1 MLKNTIRY
9 LLVFLVLFLFQT
21 GTAKEIKNN
30 SLWCFTLSDAS
41 TDYLKRDITDF
52 QVKYQNRKTG
62 KWKSVA
68 KSLCGWGYQPDFTL
82 ERCYQFYA
90 PSTLSAFE
98 ITIFQ
103 KQQTVRILID
113 QFPDTLSKHKLIG
126 FDHLLTNV
134 KNNQYSFKE
143 IKEVVVSSNVN
154 PEVRPMEVYYTY
166 PRIETNQESYSL
178 KSPIKIYIESK
189 DTLQSIV
196 LSGCGTPGTLYI
208 VQQWLNGAWTDYQ
221 NMWGVKCG
229 HQKYKVIRYIVG
241 LSIEQTG
248 LFRVVFDDRTENS
261 ALYPRLVSNPF
272 EIK

>member
-1 MLKNTIRY
+1 MLKNTIKY
-9 LLVFLVLFLFQT
+9 LLIFLVLFLFQT
-21 GTAKEIKNN
+21 GTAKEVKNN
-30 SLWCFTLSDAS
+30 SLWCFTLSGILNDS
-41 TDYLKRDITDF
+41 IQRNIVDF
-52 QVKYQNRKTG
+52 NIKYKDRKTG

-68 KSLCGWGYQPDFTL
+68 KTLCGWGYQPDFL
-82 ERCYQFYA
+82 FERCYQFYA
-90 PSTLSAFE
+90 PSDLRAFE
-98 ITIFQ
+98 ITIIQ
-103 KQQTVRILID
+103 NQQNYKILID

-126 FDHLLTNV
+126 FSHLLV
-134 KNNQYSFKE
+134 ADKNNQFLFKDVNNV
-143 IKEVVVSSNVN
+143 KVSDNIN
-154 PEVRPMEVYYTY
+154 PEMRSMDIFNTY
-166 PRIETNQESYSL
+166 PRIETSRGSYQP

-221 NMWGVKCG
+221 NMWGVKCV

-241 LSIEQTG
+241 LTIDQTG

-261 ALYPRLVSNPF
+261 ALYPILVSNPF